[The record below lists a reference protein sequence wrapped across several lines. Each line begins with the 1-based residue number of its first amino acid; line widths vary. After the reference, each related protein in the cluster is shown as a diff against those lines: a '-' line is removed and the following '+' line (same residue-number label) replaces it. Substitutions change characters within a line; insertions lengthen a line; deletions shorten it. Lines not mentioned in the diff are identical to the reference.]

1 MSTPSRELVKRL
13 NFGFM
18 YGRGPR
24 GPRMYNLSKTA
35 TALRLRVDW
44 ILTVDQEKQSV
55 EAALWQY
62 EDLIADQLQAQ
73 FGRTATN
80 RKTIG
85 GDARLAILA
94 ADEVDA
100 QATVVTLAQ
109 DYLIAIGVT
118 L

>member
-1 MSTPSRELVKRL
+1 MRL

-18 YGRGPR
+18 YGRGSH
-24 GPRMYNLSKTA
+24 GPRMYSLSKTA
-35 TALRLRVDW
+35 TALCVDW
-44 ILTVDQEKQSV
+44 ILTVDQEKQAV

-62 EDLIADQLQAQ
+62 EDLIADQLLAQ
-73 FGRTATN
+73 FGHG
-80 RKTIG
+80 KTIG